1 MKRATSFKRERNGLA
16 SLKQERSGQVMI
28 LSVMILGG
36 VLLSAGAIAGLLT
49 VYQIR
54 ASNDAVSSAK
64 AVFAADTGIEVAS
77 WCLFK
82 DCSPYSS
89 SDLPPVD
96 FDDSGV
102 SFEANSEITETD
114 VTIISKGFAADNQ
127 IVRILEV
134 VFIIE

>member
-1 MKRATSFKRERNGLA
+1 
-16 SLKQERSGQVMI
+16 MI
-28 LSVMILGG
+28 LSVVILGG
-36 VLLSAGAIAGLLT
+36 VLLSTGAIAGLLT

-54 ASNDAVSSAK
+54 ASNDAVNSAK
-64 AVFAADTGIEVAS
+64 AVFAADAGIEAAS

-102 SFEANSEITETD
+102 SFEASSEITETD
-114 VTIISKGFAADNQ
+114 VTITSKGFAADGQ
-127 IVRILEV
+127 IIRILETI
-134 VFIIE
+134 FIIQ